1 MANNIPFQPMG
12 KTYAIAANAANQT
25 VAVNADSPC
34 NQLHVFN
41 DGAAAIS
48 GFVRFS
54 PATGSNAAIA
64 VAGTPAYG
72 FPVHGQQ
79 EKVFTVP
86 QAYSAGNAT
95 LYVSIILASGTGNVY
110 ITPGE
115 GI

>member
-12 KTYAIAANAANQT
+12 RTYALAANAIAKT
-25 VAVNADSPC
+25 VAINSDSPC

-41 DGAAAIS
+41 DGAVAIS

-54 PATGSNAAIA
+54 SATGSNAAIA

-79 EKVFTVP
+79 AKVFTVP

-115 GI
+115 GL